1 MRELKRE
8 GLTLKEVLPVVAR
21 KWPWLNKELESAK
34 SIGEVPIPPE
44 TIIAATKVLPGMP
57 EKINVL
63 FNLRACAA
71 I

>member
-1 MRELKRE
+1 M
-8 GLTLKEVLPVVAR
+8 LKEVLPVVAR
-21 KWPWLNKELESAK
+21 RWPWLNKELESAK
-34 SIGEVPIPPE
+34 GIGEVSIPLK

-63 FNLRACAA
+63 LNRRACAA